1 MATSKS
7 KYSYLQ
13 FKHPVL
19 TLGLLRRFRFLG
31 ASLPL
36 PLTLPLSRPMAE
48 AMDRPML
55 LEDDDGSM
63 PSGSGEP
70 VGVAAGVWYE
80 FSAETV
86 AAGPGPGAAMARME
100 REEGEREP
108 ALLGIV
114 QTANEASYRR

>member
-1 MATSKS
+1 
-7 KYSYLQ
+7 
-13 FKHPVL
+13 
-19 TLGLLRRFRFLG
+19 
-31 ASLPL
+31 
-36 PLTLPLSRPMAE
+36 
-48 AMDRPML
+48 ML

-114 QTANEASYRR
+114 QLTKRHTGGKNPRPVREIKAKRRRRSKNTERIEYSGERMAGIVERGRRPLLSV

>member
-1 MATSKS
+1 
-7 KYSYLQ
+7 
-13 FKHPVL
+13 
-19 TLGLLRRFRFLG
+19 
-31 ASLPL
+31 
-36 PLTLPLSRPMAE
+36 
-48 AMDRPML
+48 ML

-100 REEGEREP
+100 GEEGEREP
-108 ALLGIV
+108 AQVGIV
-114 QTANEASYRR
+114 QLTKRHTGGKICDRFAEIETKRRGRRSKKIKY